1 MFEDSLLESGKR
13 FKTRRP
19 LTTSLSF
26 GVQGLLVGVV
36 VLIPLFIPQALPQQH
51 LTTFLVAPPPPPPP
65 GSLSQRP
72 RSRKTVSQKKV
83 SEIEDGRLRTPTAI
97 PNKIAVVQEEAPPP
111 LVAGVIGGVPGGV
124 PGGTPGGVL
133 GGVLGNPLPP
143 LVPKVV
149 VPPPPQKL
157 RISSGVAEAN
167 LIHRVLPQY
176 PPLARQARI
185 EGVVKLQAVI
195 SKDGSIENL
204 RVVSGHNM
212 LAQAAL
218 EAVRQWRYKPTLLSG
233 EPCEAET
240 EISVVFKISGG

>member
-19 LTTSLSF
+19 LTTGLSF
-26 GVQGLLVGVV
+26 AVQGLCTGVL

-51 LTTFLVAPPPPPPP
+51 ITTLLVAPPPPPPA
-65 GSLSQRP
+65 GSRVAAV
-72 RSRKTVSQKKV
+72 KVSKPVQKKV

-97 PNKIAVVQEEAPPP
+97 PQKIAVVQDEPPP
-111 LVAGVIGGVPGGV
+111 LMAGVLGGIPGGV

-133 GGVLGNPLPP
+133 GGVLGNPMPP
-143 LVPKVV
+143 IVPKAAAL
-149 VPPPPQKL
+149 PAPPQKL

-167 LIHRVLPQY
+167 LIHRILPQY

-185 EGVVKLQAVI
+185 EGVVKLQAII

-204 RVVSGHNM
+204 RVVSGHKM

-218 EAVRQWRYKPTLLSG
+218 EAVRQWRYKPTLLNG
-233 EPCEAET
+233 EPYEAET
-240 EISVVFKISGG
+240 EISVVFTLSGG